1 MRQQKIVGREQI
13 QGKVKLGIQE
23 TSEMKNADNASQKT
37 FKSHLHAGSNSNMQV
52 QWIAE
57 RKGWILDNISKVF
70 KYISNT
76 PALVELLAV
85 GQM

>member
-1 MRQQKIVGREQI
+1 
-13 QGKVKLGIQE
+13 
-23 TSEMKNADNASQKT
+23 MKNADNASQKT
-37 FKSHLHAGSNSNMQV
+37 FKSHSLRRGPSAHAGSNSNVQV
-52 QWIAE
+52 LWIAE

-76 PALVELLAV
+76 DHTPALVELLAV